1 MNKHGLRLKA
11 AAVFLVA
18 AGVVVYAVNELRVVR
33 ISGRFSL
40 PPVEYENLAPHYD
53 VTTVGELPE
62 SVASIACERDGPNSH
77 LLYVGTRGNAG
88 VYRVGPRSP
97 FTVSPLIPAT
107 GGQPEFGT
115 ASVSSLALIDFDR
128 DGQEELIAL
137 TSQETPR
144 GKSRAYIIGP
154 QKLTQEMTAVDIPS
168 SWPHGIA
175 FVRDVFNRPTF
186 LSAYCGYGEVVEFR
200 LFDRKS
206 PTGFRSHGL
215 ESRKLGNLS
224 ASGEQI
230 ASANLFGTGTHV
242 VIARGFKFNSAGIE
256 IHGRDRLTPFR
267 AAKPGVLGLGWKRM
281 LELRENDRYGNVRF
295 IVGRLRDGVRDLYA
309 WWCVGLADGDTEF
322 VHYRLDQSGVV
333 ERRVL
338 PLGPAHDYWPEE
350 NRIALVDADGDGLEE
365 LYFSTRSGNFWRMDA
380 GANVASGDPETTKP
394 TPPSLVARFPAGGG
408 PLVAAG
414 RQPDDVRPLYLGVGT
429 HVVKITPKK
438 SERGAPFNDPADE
451 RVLDNP

>member
-1 MNKHGLRLKA
+1 MSKYGLRWKA
-11 AAVFLVA
+11 GAVFLAA
-18 AGVVVYAVNELRVVR
+18 AGVVVFAVNEMRSVR
-33 ISGRFSL
+33 NVGRITL
-40 PPVEYENLAPHYD
+40 PQVDYEKLAPQYD
-53 VTTVGELPE
+53 VATVGELPE
-62 SVASIACERDGPNSH
+62 LVASIACERGGPNSH
-77 LLYVGTRGNAG
+77 LLYIGTRGNAG
-88 VYRVGPRSP
+88 IFRLSPRSP
-97 FTVSPLIPAT
+97 FATSPVVPAT

-115 ASVSSLALIDFDR
+115 AAVSSLALIDFNR
-128 DGQEELIAL
+128 DGEEELIAL

-154 QKLTQEMTAVDIPS
+154 QTLSQEMTAVDIPS

-215 ESRKLGNLS
+215 ESRKLGTLS

-230 ASANLFGTGTHV
+230 ASSDLFGTGTHV
-242 VIARGFKFNSAGIE
+242 VIARGFKFNCAAIE

-267 AAKPGVLGLGWKRM
+267 NAKPGVLGLGWKQMR
-281 LELRENDRYGNVRF
+281 ELRESDRFGNVRF

-333 ERRVL
+333 ERRAL
-338 PLGPAHDYWPEE
+338 ALGPAHDFWPEE
-350 NRIALVDADGDGLEE
+350 NRIALVDADGDGIEE
-365 LYFSTRSGNFWRMDA
+365 LFFSTRSGNLWRMDA

-394 TPPSLVARFPAGGG
+394 APPSLVARFPAGGG
-408 PLVAAG
+408 PIIAAG
-414 RQPDDVRPLYLGVGT
+414 RQEENVRPLYLGVGSA
-429 HVVKITPKK
+429 VVRITAKK
-438 SERGAPFNDPADE
+438 VDRGVPFTEPAEEAVFERP
-451 RVLDNP
+451 